1 MLVSIEDVADDVRL
15 GIWSFSLNKEMSP
28 RENERMA
35 VRLLLVSML
44 GYPDFE
50 VKHDSSGKPHLEG
63 YNISISHTRGYVAVM
78 LSKKYN
84 VGVDIEYQSE
94 RVNRIASRFMRV
106 DEKADNTVMR
116 LVNWCAKE
124 AVYKLFSE
132 DNLTYQ
138 HMRVVI
144 GTDGCV
150 VVENL
155 KRQVSVCADY
165 RILPEYV
172 LVYCLGHF

>member
-1 MLVSIEDVADDVRL
+1 VLVSIENIADDVRL
-15 GIWSFSLNKEMSP
+15 GIWSFSLNKKMSP
-28 RENERMA
+28 RENECMA
-35 VRLLLVSML
+35 VRLMLVSML
-44 GYPDFE
+44 GYSDFE
-50 VKHDSSGKPHLEG
+50 VRHDTSGKPYLEG

-94 RVNRIASRFMRV
+94 RVNRIASRFMRI
-106 DEKADNTVMR
+106 DEKADNTGMR

-138 HMRVVI
+138 QMRVII
-144 GTDGCV
+144 GTDGCA

-155 KRQVSVCADY
+155 KRQIPVCANY

-172 LVYCLGHF
+172 LVYCVG